1 MLSKALILILLLSAL
16 LEVHAGTRSRS
27 HRSTQRPELS
37 LEVKV
42 CEKRPNFYRC
52 KYHCESHK
60 DCQAN
65 NICCLTFCGNVCM
78 SLL

>member
-1 MLSKALILILLLSAL
+1 MQMY
-16 LEVHAGTRSRS
+16 GQRSESLGIEAYRGGG
-27 HRSTQRPELS
+27 PELS

-65 NICCLTFCGNVCM
+65 NVCCLTFCGNVCM
-78 SLL
+78 SRL